1 MRIKLDWGV
10 VVSNKQFAKTWWGEK
25 WLNALEGV
33 YLTNR
38 IGRGRTYANTGRV
51 FDINISANAVTAKV
65 KGNYRNHYDV
75 VVEFNEFSE
84 KQKDKILEIVYKN
97 PSVLAALLNHKLPEE
112 LYYKLINEGI
122 NVFPTSHQDMHSSCN
137 CPDHA
142 LVCKH
147 IAGLV
152 YMIALE
158 IDKNPFLIF
167 KLQGFDLLEA
177 LNYSSHDDAI
187 SIRSIDDLFAGDD
200 ADLKEDVDL
209 DFSKVRDLHDS
220 IFLLLNDNPVFFK
233 KNFKDILNNIYK
245 SMARFAKKHVENYTR
260 YQGERYYNDFYML
273 DYKCGIF
280 NGSEDEYDDWLE
292 SVFIEKW
299 GMANQW
305 NTFNININK
314 EYKISKISIDK
325 KTPFD
330 NDLSPEILFAF
341 FTELSESSIDKFES
355 NIQFLNLLYQ
365 FSLELIKKH
374 AILPE
379 FFRAGDK
386 YHIRWIPAVFDKTI
400 SDLINGLA
408 FKCPDNLL
416 KFKNRKISK
425 KDQIIIIIS
434 LFFDGFFSEYL
445 RNGAPQAVRK
455 HYSEDIFRLFFFEE
469 QKLDINTAESIS
481 QWLSK
486 FYLNSRDY
494 DLYLVVEQDLNSF
507 AVDVRVNDG
516 MISINEVIATT
527 EDMNLKVNL
536 LKDTYIINEI
546 FPQFNRTI
554 DLNENIEYN
563 LDDFTQFFMN
573 TLPLFELMGIKI
585 ILPKSLRKI
594 FKPKLILDIKSQ
606 NEDSYIS
613 FKDLTE
619 FNWKVAIGNTT
630 CSLDEFKKLS
640 EKSKGLVR
648 FANDFVMLDER
659 EVKSLIKQIDKLPEK
674 LNRHD
679 LMKALLSGKI
689 RDSEVNIDGALEKLV
704 NEIKT
709 FKPVDV
715 SNKVIAN
722 LRQYQKT
729 GFSWLVQ
736 NITSGF
742 GCILA
747 DDMGLGKT
755 LQVLT
760 AIQYFKDEGLLE
772 KQKVL
777 VIAPT
782 SLLTNWQEEIRKF
795 TPDLTSY
802 IFHGPGRRFTKKDYD
817 IYLTSYGVIR
827 SDAGKFKNKKWFL
840 CVIDEAQN
848 IKNPDTKQ
856 SKAVKSI
863 KAKHKIAM
871 SGTPVENRLAEYWS
885 IFDYINKGYLTSL
898 KSFRKNYIV
907 PIEKE
912 RNMDVLDNFKQ
923 ITQPFILRRLKTDKS
938 IIKDLPDKIVNDVY
952 CNLSREQISLYKETL
967 DASIEDIEANE
978 GIKRKGIVLKLIN
991 SLKQICNHPS
1001 QFTKSKNYSVDESG
1015 KLEVLMGTLSNILDN
1030 NEKVLIFTQYVQMGN
1045 IIKDLAEKT
1054 FGQEVL
1060 FLHGSLSRKKRDLA
1074 VKKFQNNPQNK
1085 IFIVSL
1091 KAGGTGLNL
1100 TAAQNV
1106 IHYDLWWNPA
1116 VENQATDRAYRIG
1129 QSENVMV
1136 YRFICKG
1143 TFEEKINEMIHK
1155 KEELAQLTV
1164 GDGETFITEMDNNE
1178 LKEMLSLRK

>member
-507 AVDVRVNDG
+507 AVDVRVNDE

-952 CNLSREQISLYKETL
+952 CNLSREQIALYKETL

>member
-1 MRIKLDWGV
+1 MT
-10 VVSNKQFAKTWWGEK
+10 SKQFTKTWWGEK

-33 YLTNR
+33 YWTNR

-51 FDINISANAVTAKV
+51 YDINISGNSVTAKV
-65 KGNYRNHYDV
+65 SGNYQSYYDV
-75 VVEFNEFSE
+75 MVEFKEFDD
-84 KQKDKILEIVYKN
+84 KQKEKIIKIVYKN
-97 PSVLAALLNHKLPEE
+97 PSIFSALLNHKLPKE
-112 LYYKLINEGI
+112 LYDKLQSEKIK
-122 NVFPTSHQDMHSSCN
+122 VFPTSHQDMYSSCN
-137 CPDHA
+137 CPDYA
-142 LVCKH
+142 LICKH

-152 YMIALE
+152 HMIALE
-158 IDKNPFLIF
+158 IDKDPFLIF

-177 LNYSSHDDAI
+177 LNYSNLDDTI
-187 SIRSIDDLFAGDD
+187 SVRSIDELFIHDD
-200 ADLKEDVDL
+200 SELQDNTDL
-209 DFSKVRDLHDS
+209 DFSKVRELHDN

-233 KNFKDILNNIYK
+233 KNFKDILNSIYK
-245 SMARFAKKHVENYTR
+245 SMARFVKRHVENYTR
-260 YQGERYYNDFYML
+260 YYGERYYNDFYIL
-273 DYKCGIF
+273 EYERDTF
-280 NGSEDEYDDWLE
+280 NGSEEEYNDWLE
-292 SVFIEKW
+292 AMFIEKW
-299 GMANQW
+299 GMPNQW
-305 NTFNININK
+305 STFNININK
-314 EYKISKISIDK
+314 DYKISKINIDK

-330 NDLSPEILFAF
+330 NDLSSELLFAF
-341 FTELSESSIDKFES
+341 FTELSESSIDKFGDT
-355 NIQFLNLLYQ
+355 IQFLNLVYR
-365 FSLELIKKH
+365 FSLELTKKH
-374 AILPE
+374 AIVPE
-379 FFRAGDK
+379 LFKTKNK
-386 YHIRWIPAVFDKTI
+386 YHIRWIPAIFDKLI
-400 SDLINGLA
+400 SDLINVMA
-408 FKCPDNLL
+408 FKCPDNLV
-416 KFKNRKISK
+416 KFKNRKLSK
-425 KDQIIIIIS
+425 RDQIITLIS
-434 LFFDGFFSEYL
+434 LFIDGFFREYL
-445 RNGAPQAVRK
+445 RYGASNQIK
-455 HYSEDIFRLFFFEE
+455 KNYSEVVFRLFFFEE
-469 QKLDINTAESIS
+469 QELDVNTAESIN

-486 FYLNSRDY
+486 FNLNSRDY
-494 DLYLVVEQDLNSF
+494 DLYLVVEQVKNSF
-507 AVDVRVNDG
+507 VVDVKVNDE

-527 EDMNLKVNL
+527 GDTNLKLNL

-546 FPQFNRTI
+546 FPEFNRTI
-554 DLNENIEYN
+554 DLNENLEYN
-563 LDDFTQFFMN
+563 LEEFTQFFMN

-594 FKPKLILDIKSQ
+594 FKPKLVLDIKSR
-606 NEDSYIS
+606 NEDSYLA

-630 CSLDEFKKLS
+630 CSLAEFKKLA
-640 EKSKGLVR
+640 EKSRGLVKL
-648 FANDFVMLDER
+648 ANNFVMLDER

-674 LNRHD
+674 LNKHD
-679 LMKALLSGKI
+679 LMKALLSGEIK
-689 RDSEVNIDGALEKLV
+689 DADVNIDSALEKLIG
-704 NEIKT
+704 EINT

-715 SNKVIAN
+715 SENIIAN
-722 LRQYQKT
+722 LREYQKT
-729 GFSWLVQ
+729 GYSWLVQ

-760 AIQYFKDEGLLE
+760 TIQYFKDQGLLE

-802 IFHGPGRRFTKKDYD
+802 IFHGSGRRFTKKEYD

-827 SDAGKFKNKKWFL
+827 QDSGKFKSKKWFL

-871 SGTPVENRLAEYWS
+871 SGTPVENRLSEYWS
-885 IFDYINKGYLTSL
+885 IFDFINKGYLTSL
-898 KSFRKNYIV
+898 KNFRKNYIV

-912 RNMDVLDNFKQ
+912 RNLDVLDNFKR

-952 CNLSREQISLYKETL
+952 CNLSREQIALYKETL
-967 DASIEDIEANE
+967 DVSIEDIEANE

-1001 QFTKSKNYSVDESG
+1001 QFTKSKNYSIYESG
-1015 KLEVLMGTLSNILDN
+1015 KLEVLMDTLSNILEN

-1045 IIKDLAEKT
+1045 IIKDLVEKT
-1054 FGQEVL
+1054 FKEEVL
-1060 FLHGSLSRKKRDLA
+1060 FLNGSLSRKKRDSM
-1074 VKKFQNNPQNK
+1074 VKKFQNNSQNK

-1136 YRFICKG
+1136 YRFICNG

-1155 KEELAQLTV
+1155 KEELAHLTV
-1164 GDGETFITEMDNNE
+1164 GNGETFITEMGNDE
-1178 LKEMLSLRK
+1178 LKEMLTLRK